1 MHASDDA
8 IRRAIELAL
17 EHDVTLRLSAQGD
30 VEVLGR
36 LGTLSDKGRSPA
48 EEAQPTP
55 PTPVEANDKPSVP
68 QVRCLVGE
76 GFQLQRAIRRQEL
89 IAQKRVAYEMG
100 VSQTTLWRASRSD
113 LPNFPPPVV
122 IRKKIYWRKADLAAL
137 EDALM
142 YYQGRGVFERGR
154 KEGSGAG

>member
-17 EHDVTLRLSAQGD
+17 EHDVTLRLSAHGD

-36 LGTLSDKGRSPA
+36 LGASSRKSNFPA
-48 EEAQPTP
+48 EVIQPATTTQP
-55 PTPVEANDKPSVP
+55 GAPDKPAAP

-76 GFQLQRAIRRQEL
+76 GFQLQRAIRRQDL
-89 IAQKRVAYEMG
+89 VPQKRVAYEMG

-113 LPNFPPPVV
+113 LPDFPPPVV
-122 IRKKIYWRKADLAAL
+122 IRKKVYWRKADLAAL

-142 YYQGRGVFERGR
+142 YFQGRGVFERRRRETG
-154 KEGSGAG
+154 GS